1 MAGER
6 MTIDEAA
13 YLGELGIGGLMVEDI
28 VRLKRESYRAQVREY
43 LLAWLAA
50 RDRRLHQRSY

>member
-1 MAGER
+1 MGGEG

-13 YLGELGIGGLMVEDI
+13 HLGELGIGGLMVEDI
-28 VRLKRESYRAQVREY
+28 VRLRRESYRAQVREY

>member
-1 MAGER
+1 MGGEG

-13 YLGELGIGGLMVEDI
+13 HLEELGIGGLVVEDI
-28 VRLKRESYRAQVREY
+28 VRLRRESYRAQVREY

-50 RDRRLHQRSY
+50 RHRRLHQRSY

>member
-1 MAGER
+1 MGGEG

-13 YLGELGIGGLMVEDI
+13 CLGELGIGGLMVEDI
-28 VRLKRESYRAQVREY
+28 VRLRRESYRAQVREY

-50 RDRRLHQRSY
+50 RHRV

>member
-1 MAGER
+1 MGGEG

-13 YLGELGIGGLMVEDI
+13 QLGELGIGGLMVEDI
-28 VRLKRESYRAQVREY
+28 VRLRRESYRAQIRDY
-43 LLAWLAA
+43 LLARLAA

>member
-1 MAGER
+1 MGGER
-6 MTIDEAA
+6 MTIDDAV
-13 YLGELGIGGLMVEDI
+13 YVGELGIGGLMVEDI

>member
-1 MAGER
+1 MGGEA

-13 YLGELGIGGLMVEDI
+13 HLGELGIGGLMVEDI

-43 LLAWLAA
+43 LLAWLAG
-50 RDRRLHQRSY
+50 RQRRLHQRSY

>member
-1 MAGER
+1 MGGER

-13 YLGELGIGGLMVEDI
+13 HLGELGIGGLMVEDI
-28 VRLKRESYRAQVREY
+28 VRLRRESYRAQVREY
-43 LLAWLAA
+43 LLAWLAT

>member
-1 MAGER
+1 MGSEG

-13 YLGELGIGGLMVEDI
+13 HLGELGIGGVTVEDI
-28 VRLKRESYRAQVREY
+28 VRLRRESYRAQVREY

-50 RDRRLHQRSY
+50 RHGRSHQRSY

>member
-1 MAGER
+1 
-6 MTIDEAA
+6 MTIDDAA
-13 YLGELGIGGLMVEDI
+13 RPEELGIGGLMVEDI

>member
-1 MAGER
+1 
-6 MTIDEAA
+6 MTIDETAHV
-13 YLGELGIGGLMVEDI
+13 GELGIGGVMMEDI
-28 VRLKRESYRAQVREY
+28 VRLRREIYRAQIRDY

>member
-1 MAGER
+1 MGDER
-6 MTIDEAA
+6 MTIDEAVH
-13 YLGELGIGGLMVEDI
+13 LGELGIGGLMVEDI

>member
-1 MAGER
+1 MGGEG

-13 YLGELGIGGLMVEDI
+13 HHGELGIGGLMVEDI

-43 LLAWLAA
+43 LLSWLAA

>member
-1 MAGER
+1 MGGEGV
-6 MTIDEAA
+6 TIDEAA
-13 YLGELGIGGLMVEDI
+13 HFGELGIGGLMVEDI

-43 LLAWLAA
+43 LLAWLVA

>member
-1 MAGER
+1 
-6 MTIDEAA
+6 MTMDDAA

-28 VRLKRESYRAQVREY
+28 VRLRRESYRAQVREY